1 MIHRTP
7 EEQARFIMLK
17 QARAI
22 LRLKHST
29 AAENE
34 LNDVLPVLEKKFNKL
49 LLQGKPPAQVDLKAL
64 LYENPRDPA

>member
-1 MIHRTP
+1 MTNRTP

-22 LRLKHST
+22 LRLKHAT

-34 LNDVLPVLEKKFNKL
+34 LNEILPRLEKQFNAL
-49 LLQGKPPAQVDLKAL
+49 LLKGKAPAQVDLKAL
-64 LYENPRDPA
+64 LYEN